1 MELSGIFLSE
11 VMNWNDLP
19 VEQLNTYLAWMNHPE
34 QEIADQSLE
43 QLRFMV
49 GDDNHEENVQRIIEM
64 AIQKINELKA
74 EEQAPKQPAEP
85 SNGESQAE

>member
-1 MELSGIFLSE
+1 
-11 VMNWNDLP
+11 
-19 VEQLNTYLAWMNHPE
+19 
-34 QEIADQSLE
+34 
-43 QLRFMV
+43 
-49 GDDNHEENVQRIIEM
+49 M